1 MKIQSGAFDYWQSAY
16 SVLGLWVKIL
26 RELRLVI
33 SYSVTDDY
41 GMLVDVKVGTHNV
54 QQHSTNNLVLDR
66 VIISVLT
73 YGFRG

>member
-1 MKIQSGAFDYWQSAY
+1 MKIQSGAFDYLQSGY
-16 SVLGLWVKIL
+16 SGLGLWVKIL

-54 QQHSTNNLVLDR
+54 Q
-66 VIISVLT
+66 
-73 YGFRG
+73 